1 MKFEYLGKERRFSL
15 HFQRIGLGNDEVTE
29 NKGGAKKLSE
39 YNKFVKREF
48 KKCQKDY
55 PSKKAPEIMKI
66 VAKKWKSSKK
76 H

>member
-1 MKFEYLGKERRFSL
+1 MCKGGAVYGGSCGCRYYG
-15 HFQRIGLGNDEVTE
+15 GLGNDEVTE